1 MLDRRSLIL
10 GLAASLMLPAID
22 AFAAPKGGSSK
33 SNKGGNGGGNNG
45 GGNNGGGNNG
55 GGNNGGGN
63 NGGNNGGGNTGNNAG
78 GGNTGNAAGKAGGAA
93 KETPNGNANS
103 TANGNPNGAVNGNA
117 NANSGMSGSQA
128 AVDDALKA
136 VESGKAI
143 PLRDIQS
150 MIEPQYPGVLIE
162 AQLQRRGAVFFYDL
176 KMLSPQGR
184 VYVVTVE
191 AATGLVAGR

>member
-1 MLDRRSLIL
+1 
-10 GLAASLMLPAID
+10 
-22 AFAAPKGGSSK
+22 
-33 SNKGGNGGGNNG
+33 
-45 GGNNGGGNNG
+45 
-55 GGNNGGGN
+55 
-63 NGGNNGGGNTGNNAG
+63 
-78 GGNTGNAAGKAGGAA
+78 
-93 KETPNGNANS
+93 
-103 TANGNPNGAVNGNA
+103 
-117 NANSGMSGSQA
+117 MSGSQA